1 MYIGYVLF
9 ANNKKNLA
17 HSSQII
23 SEPLLLSST
32 CTTTKVPIR
41 ILLGNF
47 CHIHC
52 YCCRCCSCCCCCTI
66 WKKHYQKRKRI
77 TAKRTFFL
85 LSPRDFLYF
94 AWIHSCRLWY
104 FNQSMSCL
112 KLFWLLWRTC
122 LLYYFWSS
130 GNILSTKTIFKLDFI
145 FKIQDLY

>member
-1 MYIGYVLF
+1 MHCIVQLNYVYIGYVLF

-77 TAKRTFFL
+77 TAKRTFFYCRREIFYIL
-85 LSPRDFLYF
+85 HEF
-94 AWIHSCRLWY
+94 IHVGC
-104 FNQSMSCL
+104 
-112 KLFWLLWRTC
+112 
-122 LLYYFWSS
+122 
-130 GNILSTKTIFKLDFI
+130 GILTRA
-145 FKIQDLY
+145 